1 MRVAKS
7 IRCAY
12 PGLCF
17 PALLRYI
24 AKGGKKN
31 TMMKNSI
38 DCHETAR
45 HSARFIREKLCNVQ
59 AGTLGLVLGSGLGAV
74 RERITQFTDLP
85 YSDIPGLPQSTVVGH
100 GGFLRSG
107 LLGGRPVIALC
118 GRVHLYEGYS
128 AAEAC
133 LPVRVL
139 FELGV
144 RTLVL
149 TNAAGALNPL
159 FSTGTLMSI
168 TDHINFTGQSPLTGV
183 NVDAW
188 GPRFPDMSRVW
199 CPGLVALA
207 NAQARR
213 LGLVLERGVYIQVA
227 GPNLETPAETRS
239 YRQLG
244 ADAIGM
250 STAIEAIAAAHM
262 GMRLMGLSCLTNK
275 NLPDCMAETSHQ
287 EVLDMAG
294 RAAADM
300 AMLLEAVAQAMPT
313 LDA

>member
-1 MRVAKS
+1 
-7 IRCAY
+7 
-12 PGLCF
+12 
-17 PALLRYI
+17 
-24 AKGGKKN
+24 
-31 TMMKNSI
+31 MMKEFV
-38 DCHETAR
+38 DYHETAR
-45 HSARFIREKLCNVQ
+45 HSAHFIREKLCKVQ

-85 YSDIPGLPQSTVVGH
+85 YADIPGWPQSTIEGH

-107 LLGGRPVIALC
+107 LLGGQPVIALC
-118 GRVHLYEGYS
+118 GRVHLYEGYP
-128 AAEAC
+128 AAVAC

-139 FELGV
+139 KELGV

-159 FSTGTLMSI
+159 FSAGTLMSI
-168 TDHINFTGQSPLTGV
+168 TDHINFTGLSPLTGP

-199 CPGLVALA
+199 CQALVALA
-207 NAQARR
+207 GAQARR
-213 LGLVLERGVYIQVA
+213 LGLSLERGVYIQVP

-239 YRQLG
+239 YRHLG

-300 AMLLEAVAQAMPT
+300 ARLLEAVAQALPG